1 MSHSC
6 PEDPR
11 PDELVAGLPRS
22 AGSAAGAPDGTA
34 ADRPVFSAIL
44 HPHRSLGVR
53 GYRLVLLLVAG
64 ASMAASIPFVVMGF
78 WPVAGF
84 YGLDFALIWFAL
96 HTSRNEARSYEEVTV
111 SPVELLL
118 RKVPVRG
125 QPSEYRF
132 NPIWTRLHREEHE
145 EFGVQGLAL
154 VSRGRSVPVGQFLTP
169 DEKAS
174 FGDELGRALALAR
187 RGPDY
192 SA

>member
-1 MSHSC
+1 MSHVS
-6 PEDPR
+6 PDPHPAER
-11 PDELVAGLPRS
+11 PL
-22 AGSAAGAPDGTA
+22 
-34 ADRPVFSAIL
+34 FSAVL
-44 HPHRSLGVR
+44 HPHRSLGLR

-118 RKVPVRG
+118 RKVPLRG
-125 QPSEYRF
+125 QPAEYRF
-132 NPIWTRLHREEHE
+132 NPVWTRLDRIEHE
-145 EFGVQGLAL
+145 EFGVQQLAL
-154 VSRGRSVPVGQFLTP
+154 VSRGRSVSVGHFLTP

-174 FGDELGRALALAR
+174 FGDELGRALARAR
-187 RGPDY
+187 RGPDFG
-192 SA
+192 A